1 VGSHDAAFL
10 VRSGCFQRVIPGP
23 AVVFMLKRLE
33 QSGCSVAPK
42 HLSCQPCNY
51 DRSGGFV
58 PDAGITILCQGRF
71 WSKTHMEH
79 TLVHELVH
87 MYDQCVF
94 KVDWNNLR
102 HHACS
107 EVGVIGIAP
116 VFSWRLTRDSNQ
128 RPMMPFR
135 SGPTVLAGI
144 VNGLGN
150 CAEGSFH
157 SQSNIRCARL
167 SFFFHPAPNQ
177 VHFQACVRRRAVLS
191 VAANPACP
199 DTETAERAVNEVW
212 DSCFPDTRPFDEV
225 S

>member
-1 VGSHDAAFL
+1 
-10 VRSGCFQRVIPGP
+10 
-23 AVVFMLKRLE
+23 MLKRLE
-33 QSGCSVAPK
+33 QSGCPVTPK
-42 HLSCQPCNY
+42 HLSCQPCSY

-87 MYDQCVF
+87 MYDQCMF

-107 EVGVIGIAP
+107 EVGKIGTTLT
-116 VFSWRLTRDSNQ
+116 FSWRLTGDSTL
-128 RPMMPFR
+128 FR
-135 SGPTVLAGI
+135 LGLIVLVGI

-157 SQSNIRCARL
+157 SQSNIRCVRP
-167 SFFFHPAPNQ
+167 SFFVRPTPNQ
-177 VHFQACVRRRAVLS
+177 AHFSGMR
-191 VAANPACP
+191 
-199 DTETAERAVNEVW
+199 
-212 DSCFPDTRPFDEV
+212 
-225 S
+225 